1 MLSNDRCPHKDWR
14 NCRQAVLHKSLGLA
28 RMAALLK
35 SLEFVHAHFSFGDCL
50 S

>member
-1 MLSNDRCPHKDWR
+1 MSSGDRFPHKDWR
-14 NCRQAVLHKSLGLA
+14 NCLRSVLHKSLGLA

-35 SLEFVHAHFSFGDCL
+35 NLEFVHAHFSFGDCL